1 MIQAF
6 DNEQKSV
13 DISVSLI
20 PELKKYLEHRLSKG
34 DTIVCFIDTD
44 KYDMEDSQFF
54 YDLIESVF
62 PNNQILILPKDVE
75 IGVIKDDN

>member
-6 DNEQKSV
+6 DSKQKSV
-13 DISVSLI
+13 DISISLI
-20 PELKKYLEHRLSKG
+20 PELREYLEYKVSEG
-34 DTIVCFIDTD
+34 DTIVCFINTD

-54 YDLIESVF
+54 YNLIESVF